1 MVYFCIFVVSVL
13 KHPRTPPTPG
23 MVDYQTPDHEQL
35 MKRLR
40 PTPSAEE
47 VVPKFIC
54 IMHTILGYF
63 IVFFLIPLPSN
74 SIVCFVFV
82 TMLVFIS
89 VLQFSGYLLSISTAN
104 LVTG

>member
-1 MVYFCIFVVSVL
+1 MVYFLICVVSVL

-23 MVDYQTPDHEQL
+23 MVDYQNPDHEQL

-40 PTPSAEE
+40 PAPSAEE

-54 IMHTILGYF
+54 FMHTILGCF
-63 IVFFLIPLPSN
+63 IFFFFHPLPSN
-74 SIVCFVFV
+74 SKIVCFVFV

-89 VLQFSGYLLSISTAN
+89 VL
-104 LVTG
+104 